1 MIARLLKPQLP
12 SSMIME
18 ARRALRL
25 QSAQNRAEIAV
36 TSSNSVTGVR
46 LNDSSLRSMLVWTQR
61 QSIKQQSSGAE

>member
-1 MIARLLKPQLP
+1 MIARLLKPQLC